1 MAQDIVLTDL
11 AATFPT
17 LAFDL
22 KYATADNIAGY
33 AIYTEARALLHPVAA
48 SALQRSLDIARLAG
62 FTLLILDAWRPQQAQ
77 WHLWNACPDASYVV
91 PPAQGSNHSRGVAID
106 LTLLDSEGNA
116 LDMGTAFDA
125 MEDQSHPFHPDV
137 PQQAQRNRLM
147 LNAIMLGGGFVG
159 MPTEWW
165 HFELPDAGRYPLL
178 DDRFSC
184 VSHNNS
190 MEINK

>member
-11 AATFPT
+11 AAAFPA

-48 SALQRSLDIARLAG
+48 SALQKSIEIARLAG
-62 FTLLILDAWRPQQAQ
+62 FTLLILDAR
-77 WHLWNACPDASYVV
+77 
-91 PPAQGSNHSRGVAID
+91 R
-106 LTLLDSEGNA
+106 
-116 LDMGTAFDA
+116 
-125 MEDQSHPFHPDV
+125 

-165 HFELPDAGRYPLL
+165 HFELPEANSYSLP

-190 MEINK
+190 MEIDQ